1 MIKNKKKKK
10 KPNNVT
16 TSADVI
22 PTVPPAPR
30 PVRKAHSHAPER
42 DAGSETLYSVVAAHD
57 AGAAKH
63 KLQDT
68 LDTDLQRGLRVA
80 NMEQKSTRN

>member
-1 MIKNKKKKK
+1 MSFRLFRQLHALCA
-10 KPNNVT
+10 KPT
-16 TSADVI
+16 
-22 PTVPPAPR
+22 PM
-30 PVRKAHSHAPER
+30 HL
-42 DAGSETLYSVVAAHD
+42 SETQARKLFILIVAAYD